1 MLAPTGEHEA
11 LKMDGSCGE
20 WLSLKEVSSEN
31 TTVMHTTHAY
41 FFRLFTRFNRCTVK
55 VAVMPL

>member
-20 WLSLKEVSSEN
+20 WVSLKEVSLEN
-31 TTVMHTTHAY
+31 ATVTHTTHAC
-41 FFRLFTRFNRCTVK
+41 FFRLFTRFSRCIVK